1 MVNEIE
7 VDKSI
12 NKQIVGNI
20 GLYYLSYELSKRGW
34 NVIPT
39 SRNAKGV
46 DLIIYNH
53 DATKKYTLQIKALS
67 KRNPVPLGKD
77 IKNLMGDF
85 FAIFRNPKS
94 PEVFITTLDIVKERA
109 VARTNKEGKTNIWL
123 QIPGYEEFK
132 DNWDIIGRGDI

>member
-1 MVNEIE
+1 METGIE
-7 VDKSI
+7 VI
-12 NKQIVGNI
+12 QRANKQVVGNI

-46 DLIIYNH
+46 DLIIYNQ

-77 IKNLMGDF
+77 TNNLMGDF
-85 FAIFRNPKS
+85 FAIFRNPES
-94 PEVFITTLDIVKERA
+94 PEVFITTVDTVKQRA
-109 VARTNKEGKTNIWL
+109 VVRTNKEGKTNIWL